1 MPQLPNSLVTQLEG
15 ALQTRILKFNPTA
28 GGCISNGGE
37 LITATGTYFLKW
49 NDATRYPAMFQAE
62 AKGLRLLASYC
73 TLRIPKVIGVTE
85 TEAVQA
91 IVLEFIDLKYRS
103 GNFWELLGRRLAALH
118 RNTADAFG
126 LDHDN
131 YIGSLKQSNT
141 SYKSWIDFFIEQRL
155 EPQLALAG
163 VNGLI
168 DTNLRSQFQVLYKK
182 LPELL
187 PAEQPALLHGDLWPG
202 NLIADEQGEPCLIDP
217 AVYFGHREAELAFTR
232 LFGGFDETFYYAYQ
246 NVFPLQPHFEVRVNI
261 YNLYPLLVHVNLFGG
276 AYINQVKQIV
286 IPLVR

>member
-1 MPQLPNSLVTQLEG
+1 MPQIPNSLVTQLE
-15 ALQTRILKFNPTA
+15 AVLQTRILKFNPTS
-28 GGCISNGGE
+28 GGCISNSGE

-62 AKGLRLLASYC
+62 AKGLRLLAPHC

-91 IVLEFIDLKYRS
+91 IVLEFIKSVHRS
-103 GNFWELLGRRLAALH
+103 GNFWELLGGRLAALH

-131 YIGSLKQSNT
+131 YIGSLKQRNT
-141 SYKSWIDFFIEQRL
+141 PYKSWIDFFIEQRL

-163 VNGLI
+163 EHGLI
-168 DTNLRSQFQVLYKK
+168 DTNLRSQVQLLYKK

-202 NLIADEQGEPCLIDP
+202 NLITDEQGEPCLIDP

-232 LFGGFDETFYYAYQ
+232 LFGGFDETFYCSYQ
-246 NVFPLQPHFEVRVNI
+246 HVFPLQPRFEARLNI

-276 AYINQVKQIV
+276 AYINQVKHIV
-286 IPLVR
+286 TPLIR